1 MSKRI
6 FYPLFLLFIPLIG
19 MMFTDEINWTLS
31 DFIIMGFLLLGFGMG
46 IDLISTRTKNSKFRI
61 LYILIVCVLFLLIWA
76 ELAVGIFG
84 TPFAGS

>member
-1 MSKRI
+1 MPKRI